1 MTCPLCR
8 SRCRKPC
15 VYIPPAVLLGYYRR
29 EAERWQAEAEAQ
41 RRRAASLQASLCKVL
56 GGD

>member
-1 MTCPLCR
+1 MTRRLV
-8 SRCRKPC
+8 
-15 VYIPPAVLLGYYRR
+15 VYVPSALLLAYYRR

-56 GGD
+56 GEIELGIDNSG